1 MHQRDI
7 LTILMIEHVTR
18 TLMALCQRIVVL
30 HHGKKIA
37 EGSPAE
43 VVRDPQTVSAY
54 LGVTQL

>member
-1 MHQRDI
+1 
-7 LTILMIEHVTR
+7 MIEHVTR

-54 LGVTQL
+54 LGVTQS

>member
-1 MHQRDI
+1 
-7 LTILMIEHVTR
+7 
-18 TLMALCQRIVVL
+18 MALCQRIVVL

-54 LGVTQL
+54 LGVTQS